1 MSTVAERLRV
11 ESLERLR
18 KMTPA
23 ERLAEAFLLGDR
35 AIASYAAAHGF
46 NLESARRRLE
56 RSGQAGR
63 RMSRVMLG
71 IIE

>member
-1 MSTVAERLRV
+1 MSTVADRLRL

-23 ERLAEAFLLGDR
+23 ERLTEALVLGDH
-35 AIASYAAAHGF
+35 AIDDHAAAHR
-46 NLESARRRLE
+46 LDRDEARRRLE
-56 RSGQAGR
+56 RSSQAGR
-63 RMSRVMLG
+63 RSSPVMRG